1 MITGS
6 YCTKE
11 VEKKEM
17 NKNNITSSINGEI
30 NSDFIPSNKK
40 VIYIYLPHF
49 LSASMINRSSYLYK
63 EGCN

>member
-11 VEKKEM
+11 EEKKKEM
-17 NKNNITSSINGEI
+17 NKNDITSSINGEI

-40 VIYIYLPHF
+40 VIYIPSSF
-49 LSASMINRSSYLYK
+49 LKRFNGK
-63 EGCN
+63 